1 MRQIKTCAW
10 YEDGEPCINMCEGN
24 TDFCG
29 THNHAIRKADRT
41 KVKELKSINKISP
54 KRRDLNQIYAQRK
67 AKYLFDHPRCEYH
80 GKDCKGGTLHH
91 MAGRQGYV
99 DDYAREHDIP
109 ALIDDRY
116 FMNLC
121 PTIHNWATENSK
133 DAIEKGIS
141 ISRTAKI

>member
-1 MRQIKTCAW
+1 MKTCIV
-10 YEDGEPCINMCEGN
+10 DGCESLVEGRTDMCASHGFEM
-24 TDFCG
+24 
-29 THNHAIRKADRT
+29 RKADRT
-41 KVKELKSINKISP
+41 KVKEATPINKISP

-67 AKYLFDHPRCEYH
+67 AKYFFDHPHCEYH
-80 GKDCKGGTLHH
+80 GKDCKGGSLHH
-91 MAGRQGYV
+91 MGGRVGYV

-121 PTIHNWATENSK
+121 QVIHDWATLNSRE
-133 DAIEKGIS
+133 AIEKGVS